1 MANPTER
8 PAFVRLP
15 PLPLNGAFGIL
26 FDASDT
32 PGYTG
37 AALKLVIDNKDTGV
51 RKELTEADAT
61 VSVDGLT
68 VTFSKNTAW
77 TAANLTDG
85 HHVALLYRDGVF
97 DGGATFVAY
106 TPDCGEVNP

>member
-15 PLPLNGAFGIL
+15 PLPLNGAFGL
-26 FDASDT
+26 VFDVDAA
-32 PGYTG
+32 PLYTG
-37 AALKLVIDNKDTGV
+37 AALRLYVDNKDTQV
-51 RKELTEADAT
+51 RRTLTEADAT

-68 VTFSKNTAW
+68 VTFAKNTAW

-97 DGGATFVAY
+97 DGGVTFVAY